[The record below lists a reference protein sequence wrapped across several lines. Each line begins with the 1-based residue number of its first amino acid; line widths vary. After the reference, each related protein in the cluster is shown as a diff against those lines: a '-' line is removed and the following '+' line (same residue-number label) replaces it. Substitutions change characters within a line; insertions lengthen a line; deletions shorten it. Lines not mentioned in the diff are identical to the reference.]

1 VVKGEIE
8 MKAELKG
15 KDLVVTIPLLEKPTP
30 SKSGKTLLV
39 FSSRGVRP
47 LSVEINGKP
56 VYAALNG
63 FIYPD
68 APTSVTRNMKE
79 ETPEEDGD
87 GE

>member
-1 VVKGEIE
+1 
-8 MKAELKG
+8 MKAKRKG
-15 KDLVVTIPLLEKPTP
+15 KELVITIPLLETPKP
-30 SKSGKTLLV
+30 SKSGKTLVV

-56 VYAALNG
+56 IYVALNG

-68 APTSVTRNMKE
+68 APSSVTRNKKQ

-87 GE
+87 EE